1 MRVWA
6 RFTAVEIGRK
16 RLVQMAAAGAVLYGL
31 LLFWVLG
38 QVRLQAAPIGIVNGT
53 ALAQAS
59 ALGIAFFINYGL
71 IALFAAFATAGALS
85 ADRDLLAL
93 VVRPVSR
100 RAMVWGRFYGY
111 GAATVLYATLVY
123 VLVLLAIGLRFG
135 LPSTVPELLAA
146 WGFFAAEGLAVT
158 AVTLL
163 ASVWLS
169 PMANGIAVL
178 GLYFLV
184 FLAGSIGQLAHI
196 ASSLFGSSTPAFGYT
211 SAIAN
216 LVLPSDA
223 VYRWA
228 LFEAMG
234 SIRTAIP
241 PALLGPLGADSVTS
255 PLIAVYAVVYVA
267 GVVWL
272 AERGWRHHD
281 LH

>member
-1 MRVWA
+1 VWA
-6 RFTAVEIGRK
+6 RFTAVEIARK
-16 RLVQMAAAGAVLYGL
+16 RLVQMAVAGAVLYGGL
-31 LLFWVLG
+31 LWWVLG
-38 QVRLQAAPIGIVNGT
+38 QVSFQTGPVGIVNGT

-111 GAATVLYATLVY
+111 GGATVLYATLVY
-123 VLVLLAIGLRFG
+123 GVVILAIGVRFG
-135 LPSTVPELLAA
+135 LPATALELMAG
-146 WGFFAAEGLAVT
+146 WGFFALEGLAM
-158 AVTLL
+158 AALALL
-163 ASVWLS
+163 GSLWLS

-196 ASSLFGSSTPAFGYT
+196 ASSLFGASNAAAFAYT
-211 SAIAN
+211 SAVAN
-216 LVLPSDA
+216 LVLPTDA
-223 VYRWA
+223 AYRWA

-234 SIRTAIP
+234 SIRTTIP
-241 PALLGPLGADSVTS
+241 LALLGPIGAGSVTS
-255 PLIAVYAVVYVA
+255 PLIAVYGVLYVA

-272 AERGWRHHD
+272 AERGWRRHD